1 MASEYEFFSKDYIKF
16 YVLNETVN
24 SKTVTFK
31 LFLES
36 DGTEKEFLD
45 VRASGRNVYRFNNFN
60 VSEDVTNNCITFRP
74 NVVGCYVYFL
84 ISSQNPIKVEII
96 KNGTN
101 TVAQAF
107 ELGKG
112 ESKIEFRPN
121 GTRKYDLKITN
132 AQADAGVPQTTGDV
146 IRREP
151 AEEQMLN
158 PFDTD
163 FNALSPFDNSR
174 SATSHR
180 AQNESFR
187 NASQTDFGGFDSFM
201 TEPSQSA
208 YANTMETE
216 ASSEEIREK
225 ERAVDQMERSN
236 SILEN
241 DIAELENRARELER
255 KNRELIDRKKSLTSH
270 LDRLQEEFDKEYSN
284 YNSDVEEISSR
295 YHIDAEILK
304 LYADKEVTPIE
315 ELLRR
320 AEDDMRQIEEQ
331 IRVFVEAQERKT
343 AEIENELK
351 IGKKD

>member
-1 MASEYEFFSKDYIKF
+1 MSSEYEFFSKDYIKF

-24 SKTVTFK
+24 SKTATFK

-36 DGTEKEFLD
+36 EDAEKEFLD

-60 VSEDVTNNCITFRP
+60 ISEDATNNCITFRP

-112 ESKIEFRPN
+112 ESKIEFSPN

-132 AQADAGVPQTTGDV
+132 AQTGVPQTTDNV
-146 IRREP
+146 IRRES
-151 AEEQMLN
+151 AEKQTIN
-158 PFDTD
+158 PVDSD
-163 FNALSPFDNSR
+163 FNVPSPFDNSR
-174 SATSHR
+174 SATSNQV
-180 AQNESFR
+180 QNGSVR
-187 NASQTDFGGFDSFM
+187 NASLTDFGGFDSFM
-201 TEPSQSA
+201 NEHSQSS
-208 YANTMETE
+208 YTNIRETV
-216 ASSEEIREK
+216 ASSEEKREK
-225 ERAVDQMERSN
+225 ERAADQMERSN

-241 DIAELENRARELER
+241 DIAELENRTRELER
-255 KNRELIDRKKSLTSH
+255 KNRELIDRKKILTSH

-295 YHIDAEILK
+295 YHIDSEILK

-320 AEDDMRQIEEQ
+320 AEDDIRQIEEQ

-343 AEIENELK
+343 ADIENELK